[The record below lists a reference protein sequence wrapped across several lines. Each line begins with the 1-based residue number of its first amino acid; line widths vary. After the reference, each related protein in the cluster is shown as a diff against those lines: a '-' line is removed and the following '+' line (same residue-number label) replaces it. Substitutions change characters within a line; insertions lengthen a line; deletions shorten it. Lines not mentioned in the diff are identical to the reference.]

1 MPNKLPGSSPGWSTN
16 KKGSSSVGRMRALG
30 ACGRR
35 FKSGLPY
42 KIFLIVKSKVTSF
55 N

>member
-30 ACGRR
+30 ACGPA
-35 FKSGLPY
+35 FESPY
-42 KIFLIVKSKVTSF
+42 PDSF
-55 N
+55 F